1 VGGNP
6 GNPAAVPQPKA
17 NKGAGRPL
25 RAGFPVK
32 QPSMPA
38 NDFGP
43 FMPGFSGGQGGTG
56 NFSGGSFM
64 GSFNGG
70 LGMGGG
76 SGFGGGGM
84 MGGSMGSGNGR
95 IGGGSIMP
103 IPGQLTYP
111 GGMGQTGGG
120 MMGMAGGNPGQRT
133 SDGKRMPL
141 IDWARK
147 IQSKPGALTKNRD
160 GLEQNAQQTKTA
172 LDQAGAALAKGQ
184 HAQTQEGQLG
194 VDLSVQ
200 SNQLRDQTRLTLSA
214 QRKAAGRT
222 LLEIGGVWID
232 EGFDPKMKA
241 WTIKAFSPAYF
252 RLHDRQ
258 IQLRELFRLGNYL
271 VWVTPSGSALVIDRE
286 DGRENVDDLEIERLF
301 RESKR

>member
-1 VGGNP
+1 
-6 GNPAAVPQPKA
+6 
-17 NKGAGRPL
+17 
-25 RAGFPVK
+25 
-32 QPSMPA
+32 MPA
-38 NDFGP
+38 NSFGP
-43 FMPGFSGGQGGTG
+43 FMPGFIGGQGGSG
-56 NFSGGSFM
+56 NFGGGSFT

-76 SGFGGGGM
+76 SGFGGGSGLSGGSM
-84 MGGSMGSGNGR
+84 MGGGNGRIGGGNGR

-103 IPGQLTYP
+103 IPGQVTYP
-111 GGMGQTGGG
+111 GGMGQTSGG
-120 MMGMAGGNPGQRT
+120 MMGMAGGNPCQRT
-133 SDGKRMPL
+133 ADGKRMPL
-141 IDWARK
+141 IDWARR
-147 IQSKPGALTKNRD
+147 IQSKPGALPKNRG
-160 GLEQNAQQTKTA
+160 GLEQNAQQTKTT

-241 WTIKAFSPAYF
+241 STIKAFSPAYF
-252 RLHDRQ
+252 RLLDRQ
-258 IQLRELFRLGNYL
+258 PQLRALFRLGNYL

-286 DGRENVDDLEIERLF
+286 DGRENLEDAVIEKLF
-301 RESKR
+301 TYSK